1 MEDPKDSFFRYLT
14 YERGASPHTI
24 RNYMSDIREFSDFL
38 RDKDYGEDK
47 FDLTKVTSDDIR
59 SYLGSIV
66 SMREKSSVSRKLSTL
81 RTFFKFLVKKGYIDS
96 NPASL
101 VSYPKA
107 KRKLTQYLTVD
118 DVFCLLAMPERET
131 TLGSRDAAILEILY
145 SSGIRVSE
153 LVGLDVTDIRWEES
167 LLKVEGKGKKER
179 IVPIGG
185 PALSS
190 LKSYLEMRT
199 PEGYGI
205 SVDSMDNQ
213 ALFLN
218 SRGKRLTA
226 RSINRIIKKY
236 ILLGSLSLDVSPHS
250 LRHAFATHL
259 LEMGADLRD
268 IQELLGHE
276 SISTTQRYTHITI
289 DRLMEV
295 YDRAHPRS
303 GRKEYNEKG

>member
-24 RNYMSDIREFSDFL
+24 RNYKSDIREFTEFL
-38 RDKDYGEDK
+38 MDEDSGGGK
-47 FDLTKVTSDDIR
+47 FDLLKVTSDDIR

-107 KRKLTQYLTVD
+107 KKKLTQYLTVD
-118 DVFCLLAMPERET
+118 DVFSLLSMPNRET
-131 TLGSRDAAILEILY
+131 ALGSRDAAILEILY

-153 LVGLDVTDIRWEES
+153 LVGLDKSDIEWDES
-167 LLKVEGKGKKER
+167 LLRVEGKGKKER
-179 IVPIGG
+179 IVPMGT
-185 PALSS
+185 PALAS
-190 LKSYLEMRT
+190 LKSYLDLRT
-199 PEGYGI
+199 PEGFGLNR
-205 SVDSMDNQ
+205 DSMDGE

-218 SRGKRLTA
+218 SRGKRLTS

-276 SISTTQRYTHITI
+276 SISTTQRYTHISV

-303 GRKEYNEKG
+303 GRKEYNGKG